1 MKKLKAFYL
10 SLFVTQ
16 RFYKLLIAV
25 VIAYILVFFFTI
37 LNWPVFIFALLFVA
51 AALVD
56 SLLLYSRKKG
66 IIVRRVVP
74 EKFSNGDENTIKF
87 LVSSNYSFTVSIHLI
102 DELPVQ
108 FQNRNF
114 NLKGKLAANSK
125 EVFIYHL
132 KPNERGEYIFG
143 NINCFTTSFLQ
154 LVERRVIE
162 PAEHMV
168 ACYPSFLQMRRYQLL
183 AATNKLNEAGI
194 KQIRRKG
201 HSLEFEQIREYV
213 QGDDYRTINWKAS
226 SRKNDTLMVNS
237 YTDEKSQQVYCIIN
251 AGRVM
256 KMPFEGM
263 TLLDYAINSSLIL
276 SSVALTKQDKA
287 GLITYGDKW
296 INLLPAERSP
306 MQMNKILFQLYNLTT
321 QFNESDIEKLYI
333 NVKTRINHRSLLI
346 YYTNYE
352 SISSMERDLPF
363 LKILNKSHLLLLVFF
378 ENTELKSLLN
388 APATTVENVYTKTIA
403 EKFVYEKRLM
413 VKELNRNGIMA
424 VLTSPK
430 NLTINTLNKYLEI
443 KAKALI

>member
-1 MKKLKAFYL
+1 
-10 SLFVTQ
+10 
-16 RFYKLLIAV
+16 
-25 VIAYILVFFFTI
+25 
-37 LNWPVFIFALLFVA
+37 
-51 AALVD
+51 
-56 SLLLYSRKKG
+56 
-66 IIVRRVVP
+66 
-74 EKFSNGDENTIKF
+74 
-87 LVSSNYSFTVSIHLI
+87 
-102 DELPVQ
+102 
-108 FQNRNF
+108 
-114 NLKGKLAANSK
+114 
-125 EVFIYHL
+125 
-132 KPNERGEYIFG
+132 
-143 NINCFTTSFLQ
+143 
-154 LVERRVIE
+154 
-162 PAEHMV
+162 
-168 ACYPSFLQMRRYQLL
+168 
-183 AATNKLNEAGI
+183 
-194 KQIRRKG
+194 
-201 HSLEFEQIREYV
+201 
-213 QGDDYRTINWKAS
+213 
-226 SRKNDTLMVNS
+226 MVNS

>member
-25 VIAYILVFFFTI
+25 VIAYILVFFFP
-37 LNWPVFIFALLFVA
+37 LLKWPVFIFSLLLVA
-51 AALVD
+51 ASIVD
-56 SLLLYSRKKG
+56 LLLLYSRRKA
-66 IIVRRVVP
+66 IIVKRILP
-74 EKFSNGDENTIKF
+74 EKLSNGDENTIKF
-87 LVSSNYSFTVSIHLI
+87 LVNSVYSFAVNITLI

-108 FQNRNF
+108 FQKRNF
-114 NLKGKLAANSK
+114 SLNGKLSANSK
-125 EVFIYHL
+125 ETFIYHI
-132 KPNERGEYIFG
+132 KPAERGEYAFG
-143 NINCFTTSFLQ
+143 NINCFITSFLQ

-162 PAEHMV
+162 PAEEV
-168 ACYPSFLQMRRYQLL
+168 IACYPSFLQMRRYQLL
-183 AATNKLNEAGI
+183 AATNKLNEAGV

-251 AGRVM
+251 AGRIM
-256 KMPFEGM
+256 KMPFDGM

-287 GLITYGDKW
+287 GLVTYGDRW
-296 INLLPAERSP
+296 INVLPAERSP
-306 MQMNKILFQLYNLTT
+306 MQMNKILFQLYNLKT

-333 NVKTRINHRSLLI
+333 NIKTRINHRSLLI

-352 SISSMERDLPF
+352 SMSSMERDLPF
-363 LKILNKSHLLLLVFF
+363 LKILNKSHLLLLIFF
-378 ENTELKSLLN
+378 ENTELKSLLHT
-388 APATTVENVYTKTIA
+388 PATTVEKIYTKTIA
-403 EKFVYEKRLM
+403 EKFAYEK
-413 VKELNRNGIMA
+413 G
-424 VLTSPK
+424 SW
-430 NLTINTLNKYLEI
+430 
-443 KAKALI
+443 